1 MRGMYTVY
9 YVYKCKFS
17 SDDERTN
24 NLDFSFVDF
33 IYFYPLKMKN
43 WISVMGSS
51 KRCYTKQ
58 ISLLNNFL
66 ILYKLSIIK
75 NELIPFLLRNIFK

>member
-43 WISVMGSS
+43 
-51 KRCYTKQ
+51 
-58 ISLLNNFL
+58 
-66 ILYKLSIIK
+66 
-75 NELIPFLLRNIFK
+75 